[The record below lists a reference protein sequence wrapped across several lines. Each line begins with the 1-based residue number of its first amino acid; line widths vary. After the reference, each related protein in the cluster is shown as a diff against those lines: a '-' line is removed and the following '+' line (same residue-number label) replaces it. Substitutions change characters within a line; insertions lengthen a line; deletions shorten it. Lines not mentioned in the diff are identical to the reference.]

1 MTSFTSADFNAW
13 EQVGSRRF
21 TRGGLFQPTT
31 ITVRIVVQMLC
42 NESGSLTAFD
52 PDAVKYKMQ
61 AAGFVMEVGKP
72 FGFAGYTHPILADTT
87 LATGYTASAGAVNT
101 VEGFEV
107 TSIRGTRDTNSANI
121 YYFDIE
127 SAIVEQQYLNHA
139 EISLQPQ
146 ARQTRGFRVNAD
158 RPTLASTTT
167 GLVDDVLTDYT
178 LSSDINGTA
187 VDFNTQPIT
196 LTLAG
201 TQLIL
206 SCVVRS
212 PYFLKA
218 TDTALTVSP
227 IWAFWTYG
235 NGAGA
240 TGARWADSNGLMP
253 DLSGYRDYEP
263 IVEGVSF
270 TKIVGTFHRMDIV
283 LRIDEW
289 YNLEQIPFSVD
300 GTIPPTSARHQGG
313 TGANQFKI
321 TEAKGVAWIDPHP
334 RTFEPDLSTNATL
347 PYNALTIWKNGL
359 GTI

>member
-1 MTSFTSADFNAW
+1 MTSFTSAEFNAW

-21 TRGGLFQPTT
+21 NRGGLFQPTT
-31 ITVRIVVQMLC
+31 VSIRIVVQMLC
-42 NESGSLTAFD
+42 VEGSLTAFD

-61 AAGFVMEVGKP
+61 GAGFVMEVGRP
-72 FGFAGYTHPILADTT
+72 FGWAGYTHPALSDKT
-87 LATGYTASAGAVNT
+87 LFAGYTAAAGAIGIA
-101 VEGFEV
+101 EGYEV

-146 ARQTRGFRVNAD
+146 ARQTRGFRVDAT
-158 RPTLASTTT
+158 RPTLASTTS
-167 GLVDDVLTDYT
+167 GLVDDVLLDYT
-178 LSSDINGTA
+178 LSSDISGRS

-201 TQLIL
+201 TQLML

-212 PYFLKA
+212 PYFVKA
-218 TDTALTVSP
+218 SDAGLTISP
-227 IWAFWTYG
+227 IWSFWTYG
-235 NGAGA
+235 NGAAA
-240 TGARWADSNGLMP
+240 TGARWKDANSLMP
-253 DLSGYRDYEP
+253 NIAGYRDYEP
-263 IVEGVSF
+263 VVEGVSF

-313 TGANQFKI
+313 TGADQFKI
-321 TEAKGVAWIDPHP
+321 TEAKGVAWIDPNP
-334 RTFEPDLSTNATL
+334 RTFEPNLSATTTL
-347 PYNALTIWKNGL
+347 PFNALTIWKNGL